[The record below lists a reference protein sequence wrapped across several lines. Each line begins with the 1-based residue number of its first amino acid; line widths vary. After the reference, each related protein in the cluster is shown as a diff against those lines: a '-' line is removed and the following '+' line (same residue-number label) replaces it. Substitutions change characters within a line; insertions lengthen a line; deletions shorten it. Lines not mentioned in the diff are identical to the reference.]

1 MHLSTSD
8 AFEIFTNEYHN
19 QTGDNMKKFELF
31 MEVKIRVEDQKGRCV
46 PEVLSY
52 QVYEGDDLDRKYSGY
67 SKTQSLDGKTIVV
80 TYPVK
85 VTKKRNKAYS
95 KLNELYHLFP
105 EIKGDEGNFSS
116 EEIS

>member
-85 VTKKRNKAYS
+85 VTKKIPTKT
-95 KLNELYHLFP
+95 
-105 EIKGDEGNFSS
+105 FSS
-116 EEIS
+116 VGIMMVQLTLIEEDIIGIQLGI